1 MLLKPNP
8 ENICFG
14 CGGANVR
21 GMQLTFEQDDAANK
35 IRGAFRLGP
44 EYQGGAGF
52 IHGGIIAT
60 VLDEVMGKVCRFR
73 GVRAVTAEL
82 GVEYLKP
89 VPVDVDLLIEGY
101 ETEMNG
107 RNIRIAGE
115 IRDQSGQLLARG
127 KGRFVIIG
135 QKQPGNAGGEKAESK

>member
-107 RNIRIAGE
+107 RNIHIAGE
-115 IRDQSGQLLARG
+115 IRSRSGQLLARG

-135 QKQPGNAGGEKAESK
+135 QKQPGNGGGEKAESK

>member
-8 ENICFG
+8 ENVCFG

-21 GMQLTFEQDDAANK
+21 GMQLTFEQDDGANK

-89 VPVDVDLLIEGY
+89 VRVDVDLLIEGY
-101 ETEMNG
+101 ETEMDG
-107 RNIRIAGE
+107 RNIHIAGE
-115 IRDQSGQLLARG
+115 IRDRSGQLLARG

-135 QKQPGNAGGEKAESK
+135 QKQPGNGGGEKAESK